1 MRISDWSSD
10 VCSSDLLDSEEP
22 DRKVRLN
29 VQVPWPANAAPL
41 RAARSRALS
50 LSNAVFS
57 QIISMSSNTHGPASV
72 NRQIHAS
79 NIFRLVSG
87 QKQRAVGNEIGR
99 ASCRERVCQYV

>member
-10 VCSSDLLDSEEP
+10 VCSSDL
-22 DRKVRLN
+22 
-29 VQVPWPANAAPL
+29 L

-79 NIFRLVSG
+79 NIFRLVRG
-87 QKQRAVGNEIGR
+87 KKKRAVGNVDRVTELSHGDLACLLLQHVRGEIGS
-99 ASCRERVCQYV
+99 AHV